1 MITDAIK
8 KWRIDQLYVVIW
20 RMNNANAKIK
30 DLNNSL
36 AGLNKL
42 LGENIKINDVG
53 IYKDAVNG
61 FIGTEQAA
69 CNTITGRIVP
79 SLYYTIKKMKEEI
92 GG

>member
-20 RMNNANAKIK
+20 RMNNANSKIK

-36 AGLNKL
+36 ANLKKV
-42 LGENIKINDVG
+42 LGDNIRINDAG
-53 IYKDAVNG
+53 MYADAINNFVS
-61 FIGTEQAA
+61 TETAA

-79 SLYYTIKKMKEEI
+79 SLYYTIKKRKEEI

>member
-42 LGENIKINDVG
+42 LGENIK
-53 IYKDAVNG
+53 
-61 FIGTEQAA
+61 GTFGTL
-69 CNTITGRIVP
+69 NY
-79 SLYYTIKKMKEEI
+79 S
-92 GG
+92 